1 MRIAISG
8 LSGCGNTTVGRLVG
22 ATLGYPVFNYTF
34 RDLAHDLGVKFE
46 NMVGSARTDIFD
58 LLVVVATIRAA
69 QAPDVVIG
77 NRLATWVCDA
87 DLSIWLDA
95 SLTTRATRISNRERQ
110 PYDTIVKQTT
120 VRDEE
125 NRRHFI
131 DLFHI
136 DIREHGH
143 VDAII
148 NTETCGPEEVV
159 ATIARLSRT
168 LPEQSPRR
176 LAEQERILAL
186 LEERLRLPRA
196 VITGSTGNL
205 SFKALFEHCTR

>member
-8 LSGCGNTTVGRLVG
+8 LSGCGNTTVGKLVG

-34 RDLAHDLGVKFE
+34 RDLAHDLGAKFE
-46 NMVGSARTDIFD
+46 DVSCASRTDIFD

-69 QAPDVVIG
+69 QAADVIIG

-87 DLSIWLDA
+87 NLNIWLDA
-95 SLTTRATRISNRERQ
+95 SLTTRSTRISHREGQ
-110 PYDTIVKQTT
+110 PYEAILTETT

-131 DLFHI
+131 DLFCI
-136 DIREHGH
+136 DIHEHGQ

-148 NTETCGPEEVV
+148 NTEASDAEDVA
-159 ATIARLSRT
+159 ATIACLSRAT
-168 LPEQSPRR
+168 PKRSPRR

-196 VITGSTGNL
+196 VITGSAGNL
-205 SFKALFEHCTR
+205 SLKALFEQCV